1 MWVGDTSSFGW
12 SVCRLPPPS
21 PRREVSGANSEFPS
35 GAQPRDLSLF
45 HTSLSPPFVPPPT
58 PCARDVEKHPVLKTD
73 SAPVGVLVILREAVR
88 RTGSAAPGE
97 SPSVLLHLSG
107 LVKIAE
113 SLGQTLLPPRKKIVV
128 LLIGNHSAGKSTFI
142 NWYIE
147 EHVQKTGVAIETQG
161 FALVTSGKKRESLT
175 GNATLHLYPHF
186 KPLQKIKG
194 VVDYLTTEIST
205 SRQKR
210 FSLVTFIDTPGLVD
224 GDMKYPYD
232 VNKTIL
238 WLGQMADLIFVFF
251 DPIGQALCKRTL
263 NIVEELNDKFVDK
276 MRFYLSKA
284 DEAGHEADRQKVM
297 MQIVQELCKRP
308 GLNRC
313 GFDMPAIYIPDAS
326 KVSHPSRQA
335 VRCVNQIEEVCKDI
349 EKTINQTVQNAL
361 NSLEHDCEQLSSE
374 VSLRISRDNNARS
387 ENLSTGGRGLC
398 LGLFGLALPSLLLLN
413 LALRNAPEEVLFS
426 YLGPTVVEFLY
437 LFMLPLQVL
446 SGMLPDSIRLGV
458 MLALFAI
465 SIFILLIAKWQS
477 RLKPILTRQEKRTL
491 LEAQSYLRD
500 YVKPKK
506 QRLYEEYLRQSVAD
520 YDL

>member
-1 MWVGDTSSFGW
+1 MSSRAKQRNATNSAESATL
-12 SVCRLPPPS
+12 SVNER
-21 PRREVSGANSEFPS
+21 
-35 GAQPRDLSLF
+35 
-45 HTSLSPPFVPPPT
+45 
-58 PCARDVEKHPVLKTD
+58 
-73 SAPVGVLVILREAVR
+73 ILRDCHALYVD
-88 RTGSAAPGE
+88 PDN
-97 SPSVLLHLSG
+97 G
-107 LVKIAE
+107 LVKVAE

-263 NIVEELNDKFVDK
+263 NIVEELNDKYVDK

-326 KVSHPSRQA
+326 KA
-335 VRCVNQIEEVCKDI
+335 VRCINQIEEVCKEI

-361 NSLEHDCEQLSSE
+361 NSLERDCEQLSNE
-374 VSLRISRDNNARS
+374 VLLRISQDNQARS
-387 ENLSTGGRGLC
+387 ENLSTGGRGVC

-413 LALRNAPEEVLFS
+413 LALRSAPQEMLHA
-426 YLGPTVVEFLY
+426 YLGPNTADFLF
-437 LFMLPLQVL
+437 LFTLPLQVV
-446 SGMLPDSIRLGV
+446 SGLLPDPFRLGV
-458 MLALFAI
+458 VVALFAV
-465 SIFILLIAKWQS
+465 SIFILLVAKWQS
-477 RLKPILTRQEKRTL
+477 RLKPILTRQQKRTL
-491 LEAQSYLRD
+491 LDAQSYLTSF
-500 YVKPKK
+500 VKPKK

>member
-1 MWVGDTSSFGW
+1 MSSRAKQRNATNSAESATL
-12 SVCRLPPPS
+12 SVNER
-21 PRREVSGANSEFPS
+21 
-35 GAQPRDLSLF
+35 
-45 HTSLSPPFVPPPT
+45 
-58 PCARDVEKHPVLKTD
+58 
-73 SAPVGVLVILREAVR
+73 ILRDCHALYVD
-88 RTGSAAPGE
+88 PDN
-97 SPSVLLHLSG
+97 G

-186 KPLQKIKG
+186 KPLQKVKG

-263 NIVEELNDKFVDK
+263 NIVEELNDKYVDK

-326 KVSHPSRQA
+326 KQA

-361 NSLEHDCEQLSSE
+361 NSLEHDCEQLSNE
-374 VSLRISRDNNARS
+374 VLLRISQDNQARS
-387 ENLSTGGRGLC
+387 ENLSTGGRGVC

-413 LALRNAPEEVLFS
+413 LALRSAPQEVLHT
-426 YLGPTVVEFLY
+426 YLGPATADFLF
-437 LFMLPLQVL
+437 LFTLPLQVV
-446 SGMLPDSIRLGV
+446 SGLLPDPFRLGV
-458 MLALFAI
+458 AVALFAV
-465 SIFILLIAKWQS
+465 SIFILLVAKWQS
-477 RLKPILTRQEKRTL
+477 RLKPILTRQQKRTL
-491 LEAQSYLRD
+491 LDAQSYLTNF
-500 YVKPKK
+500 VKPKK

>member
-1 MWVGDTSSFGW
+1 MRSSARVVALTVF
-12 SVCRLPPPS
+12 
-21 PRREVSGANSEFPS
+21 A
-35 GAQPRDLSLF
+35 LSL
-45 HTSLSPPFVPPPT
+45 SLSLSSLRPFFFFF
-58 PCARDVEKHPVLKTD
+58 CLS
-73 SAPVGVLVILREAVR
+73 SAVGVLCGRSDGLLR
-88 RTGSAAPGE
+88 
-97 SPSVLLHLSG
+97 G
-107 LVKIAE
+107 L
-113 SLGQTLLPPRKKIVV
+113 GFC
-128 LLIGNHSAGKSTFI
+128 LLIA
-142 NWYIE
+142 YIE

>member
-1 MWVGDTSSFGW
+1 MTS
-12 SVCRLPPPS
+12 RAKQ
-21 PRREVSGANSEFPS
+21 RNAANSAE
-35 GAQPRDLSLF
+35 
-45 HTSLSPPFVPPPT
+45 
-58 PCARDVEKHPVLKTD
+58 
-73 SAPVGVLVILREAVR
+73 SATLTVNERILRDCHMLYAE
-88 RTGSAAPGE
+88 PDN
-97 SPSVLLHLSG
+97 G

-326 KVSHPSRQA
+326 KVSQPSRQA

-361 NSLEHDCEQLSSE
+361 NSLEHDSEQLSSE

-426 YLGPTVVEFLY
+426 YLGPRVVEFLY
-437 LFMLPLQVL
+437 LFTLPLQVL

>member
-1 MWVGDTSSFGW
+1 MSS
-12 SVCRLPPPS
+12 RTK
-21 PRREVSGANSEFPS
+21 PRNAANS
-35 GAQPRDLSLF
+35 
-45 HTSLSPPFVPPPT
+45 V
-58 PCARDVEKHPVLKTD
+58 D
-73 SAPVGVLVILREAVR
+73 SATLSMNERILRDCHALYVDPEN
-88 RTGSAAPGE
+88 
-97 SPSVLLHLSG
+97 G

-113 SLGQTLLPPRKKIVV
+113 SLDLHLLPPRKKIVV
-128 LLIGNHSAGKSTFI
+128 LLIGNHSAGKSSFI

-205 SRQKR
+205 SRQKK

-232 VNKTIL
+232 VNETLL

-263 NIVEELNDKFVDK
+263 NLVEALNAKFVDK

-313 GFDMPAIYIPDAS
+313 GFDMPTIYIPNAN
-326 KVSHPSRQA
+326 KA
-335 VRCVNQIEEVCKDI
+335 VRCMNQIEEVCKDI
-349 EKTINQTVQNAL
+349 EKTISQTVQNTL
-361 NSLEHDCEQLSSE
+361 NTLEHDCELLANEAQQ
-374 VSLRISRDNNARS
+374 RISADNQSRS
-387 ENLSTGGRGLC
+387 ENFSTGGRGLC
-398 LGLFGLALPSLLLLN
+398 LGLFGLVVPLLLMLN
-413 LALRNAPEEVLFS
+413 LALRSTSEARLYSLLGAGTADLLLLFTLPLELVSGILPESIRFAFVLVLFS
-426 YLGPTVVEFLY
+426 
-437 LFMLPLQVL
+437 
-446 SGMLPDSIRLGV
+446 
-458 MLALFAI
+458 I
-465 SIFILLIAKWQS
+465 SAVFLLIAKLHS
-477 RLKPILTRQEKRTL
+477 RFKPTLTKKQKRALQETH
-491 LEAQSYLRD
+491 SYLTNF
-500 YVKPKK
+500 VKPKK
-506 QRLYEEYLRQSVAD
+506 QRLYQEYLRQSVAD

>member
-1 MWVGDTSSFGW
+1 MCDDAKQR
-12 SVCRLPPPS
+12 CR
-21 PRREVSGANSEFPS
+21 
-35 GAQPRDLSLF
+35 
-45 HTSLSPPFVPPPT
+45 
-58 PCARDVEKHPVLKTD
+58 
-73 SAPVGVLVILREAVR
+73 
-88 RTGSAAPGE
+88 
-97 SPSVLLHLSG
+97 
-107 LVKIAE
+107 
-113 SLGQTLLPPRKKIVV
+113 
-128 LLIGNHSAGKSTFI
+128 
-142 NWYIE
+142 YIE

>member
-1 MWVGDTSSFGW
+1 MNS
-12 SVCRLPPPS
+12 RAKQ
-21 PRREVSGANSEFPS
+21 RNAANSAE
-35 GAQPRDLSLF
+35 
-45 HTSLSPPFVPPPT
+45 
-58 PCARDVEKHPVLKTD
+58 
-73 SAPVGVLVILREAVR
+73 SATLTVNERILRDCHMLYVD
-88 RTGSAAPGE
+88 PDN
-97 SPSVLLHLSG
+97 G

-263 NIVEELNDKFVDK
+263 NIVEELNDRFVDK

-326 KVSHPSRQA
+326 KQA

-413 LALRNAPEEVLFS
+413 LALRNAPEELLFS
-426 YLGPTVVEFLY
+426 YLGPGVVEFLY
-437 LFMLPLQVL
+437 LFTLPLQIL

-458 MLALFAI
+458 MLALFAV

>member
-1 MWVGDTSSFGW
+1 MSS
-12 SVCRLPPPS
+12 RAKQ
-21 PRREVSGANSEFPS
+21 RNAANS
-35 GAQPRDLSLF
+35 A
-45 HTSLSPPFVPPPT
+45 
-58 PCARDVEKHPVLKTD
+58 D
-73 SAPVGVLVILREAVR
+73 SATLSVNERILRDCHSLYVD
-88 RTGSAAPGE
+88 PDN
-97 SPSVLLHLSG
+97 G

-113 SLGQTLLPPRKKIVV
+113 SLGQQLLPPRKKIVV

-232 VNKTIL
+232 VNETIL
-238 WLGQMADLIFVFF
+238 WLGQMADLVFVFF

-263 NIVEELNDKFVDK
+263 NIVEELNDKYVDK

-326 KVSHPSRQA
+326 KQA
-335 VRCVNQIEEVCKDI
+335 VRCVNQIEEVCKEI

-361 NSLEHDCEQLSSE
+361 NSLEHDCEHLSNE
-374 VSLRISRDNNARS
+374 VLLRISEDNKARS
-387 ENLSTGGRGLC
+387 ENFSSGGRGVC

-413 LALRNAPEEVLFS
+413 LALRSMPEERLAS
-426 YLGPTVVEFLY
+426 YLGEGMVDLLLLCT
-437 LFMLPLQVL
+437 LPLQVL
-446 SGMLPDSIRLGV
+446 SGILPSSSVRLAVALLLFAVSAV
-458 MLALFAI
+458 MLTV
-465 SIFILLIAKWQS
+465 AKWQS
-477 RLKPILTRQEKRTL
+477 RLKPVLTKKQKNSL
-491 LEAQSYLRD
+491 LDAQSYLANF
-500 YVKPKK
+500 VKPKK
-506 QRLYEEYLRQSVAD
+506 QQLYAEYLRQSVAD
-520 YDL
+520 YDLL

>member
-1 MWVGDTSSFGW
+1 MTS
-12 SVCRLPPPS
+12 RAKQ
-21 PRREVSGANSEFPS
+21 RNAANSAE
-35 GAQPRDLSLF
+35 
-45 HTSLSPPFVPPPT
+45 
-58 PCARDVEKHPVLKTD
+58 
-73 SAPVGVLVILREAVR
+73 SATLTVNERILRDCHMLYAD
-88 RTGSAAPGE
+88 PDN
-97 SPSVLLHLSG
+97 G

>member
-1 MWVGDTSSFGW
+1 MQMW
-12 SVCRLPPPS
+12 R
-21 PRREVSGANSEFPS
+21 
-35 GAQPRDLSLF
+35 
-45 HTSLSPPFVPPPT
+45 
-58 PCARDVEKHPVLKTD
+58 
-73 SAPVGVLVILREAVR
+73 
-88 RTGSAAPGE
+88 SAAAQSIVGPAVEIGTQCYR
-97 SPSVLLHLSG
+97 SALDLAILFVAVWPMRLHCSVNTVFSQFWSNCSWHRSKRG
-107 LVKIAE
+107 HCCSCI
-113 SLGQTLLPPRKKIVV
+113 
-128 LLIGNHSAGKSTFI
+128 
-142 NWYIE
+142 
-147 EHVQKTGVAIETQG
+147 GVAFNPIRSSPTVENC
-161 FALVTSGKKRESLT
+161 AS
-175 GNATLHLYPHF
+175 
-186 KPLQKIKG
+186 G

-263 NIVEELNDKFVDK
+263 NIVEELNDKYVDK

-326 KVSHPSRQA
+326 KQA
-335 VRCVNQIEEVCKDI
+335 VRCINQIEEVCKEI

-361 NSLEHDCEQLSSE
+361 NSLERDCEQLSNE
-374 VSLRISRDNNARS
+374 VLLRISQDNQARS
-387 ENLSTGGRGLC
+387 ENLSTGGRGVC

-413 LALRNAPEEVLFS
+413 LALRSAPQEMLHA
-426 YLGPTVVEFLY
+426 YLGPNTADFLF
-437 LFMLPLQVL
+437 LFTLPLQVV
-446 SGMLPDSIRLGV
+446 SGLLPDPFRLGV
-458 MLALFAI
+458 VVALFAV
-465 SIFILLIAKWQS
+465 SIFILLVAKWQS
-477 RLKPILTRQEKRTL
+477 RLKPILTRQQKRTL
-491 LEAQSYLRD
+491 LDAQSYLTSF
-500 YVKPKK
+500 VKPKK

>member
-1 MWVGDTSSFGW
+1 MRTSVQPAGRAALL
-12 SVCRLPPPS
+12 VHQPS
-21 PRREVSGANSEFPS
+21 TR
-35 GAQPRDLSLF
+35 
-45 HTSLSPPFVPPPT
+45 
-58 PCARDVEKHPVLKTD
+58 
-73 SAPVGVLVILREAVR
+73 
-88 RTGSAAPGE
+88 
-97 SPSVLLHLSG
+97 
-107 LVKIAE
+107 
-113 SLGQTLLPPRKKIVV
+113 
-128 LLIGNHSAGKSTFI
+128 
-142 NWYIE
+142 YIE

>member
-1 MWVGDTSSFGW
+1 MSS
-12 SVCRLPPPS
+12 RAKQ
-21 PRREVSGANSEFPS
+21 RNAANSAE
-35 GAQPRDLSLF
+35 
-45 HTSLSPPFVPPPT
+45 
-58 PCARDVEKHPVLKTD
+58 
-73 SAPVGVLVILREAVR
+73 SATLTVNERILRDCHALYVD
-88 RTGSAAPGE
+88 PDN
-97 SPSVLLHLSG
+97 G

-232 VNKTIL
+232 VNRTIL

-326 KVSHPSRQA
+326 KQA
-335 VRCVNQIEEVCKDI
+335 VRCVNQIEEVCKEI

-361 NSLEHDCEQLSSE
+361 NSLEHDCEQLCNE
-374 VSLRISRDNNARS
+374 VSLRISQDNKTRS
-387 ENLSTGGRGLC
+387 DNFSTGGRGLC

-413 LALRNAPEEVLFS
+413 LALRNAPEELLFS
-426 YLGPTVVEFLY
+426 YLGTGTVEFLY
-437 LFMLPLQVL
+437 LFTLPLQIL
-446 SGMLPDSIRLGV
+446 SGLLPDSIRLGV
-458 MLALFAI
+458 MVALFAV
-465 SIFILLIAKWQS
+465 SIILLVVAKWQS
-477 RLKPILTRQEKRTL
+477 RLKPILTRQQKRTL
-491 LEAQSYLRD
+491 SEAQSYLTNF
-500 YVKPKK
+500 VKPKK

>member
-1 MWVGDTSSFGW
+1 MYVGGRHVVVRLVGLSTSSAE
-12 SVCRLPPPS
+12 PS
-21 PRREVSGANSEFPS
+21 ARGFRRELRVSF
-35 GAQPRDLSLF
+35 RR
-45 HTSLSPPFVPPPT
+45 PT
-58 PCARDVEKHPVLKTD
+58 PRPLALSHFIVPAFRPTPHPLCTRRGETPRLKDGQRACRGASYPARGGP
-73 SAPVGVLVILREAVR
+73 SNRVR
-88 RTGSAAPGE
+88 RTGGIAVCTS
-97 SPSVLLHLSG
+97 SP
-107 LVKIAE
+107 I
-113 SLGQTLLPPRKKIVV
+113 R
-128 LLIGNHSAGKSTFI
+128 
-142 NWYIE
+142 YIE